1 MTGTITTGNVP
12 RALQEGVRTFF
23 GEAYK
28 ERDPI
33 WNKIFDAKQ
42 SQKAFE
48 VDVQLEGFGLASKK
62 PEGQEVQF
70 DSRRQGFSPKYINA
84 TYAKGFVITEEMM
97 EDNLYNLALSDARS
111 LGKSMRVTKEIV
123 HHNIINNGFNAAFV
137 MPDGDGKSL
146 FATDHLN
153 GPSNTGTYSNR
164 LSVDAAFSEAAL
176 EDLLIQIDKATDA
189 RDKPIHLM
197 AERLI
202 GPPELRFDFERV
214 LESVLQSGSDT
225 NNVNAVNNMS
235 AIRDG
240 YMTSVYLTSPTA
252 WFLKTDCDNGLNS
265 FERRAL
271 SFGEDKSFTTGNA
284 RFKASERYQPGWTDP
299 RGIYAG
305 HE

>member
-33 WNKIFDAKQ
+33 WNKIFDSKQ

-70 DSRRQGFSPKYINA
+70 DSRRQGFAPKYINA

-164 LSVDAAFSEAAL
+164 LAVGSAFSEAAL
-176 EDLLIQIDKATDA
+176 EDLLIQVDKATDA

-197 AERLI
+197 AERLV

-225 NNVNAVNNMS
+225 NNVNAVNNMG

-271 SFGEDKSFTTGNA
+271 QFGEDNSFTTGNA

-305 HE
+305 NE